1 MGMTF
6 TVSPHTPE
14 FVWREAGWN
23 DATAGKPKRLEE
35 AREAGH
41 AHDYLVGYRRGV
53 EARKND
59 AA

>member
-1 MGMTF
+1 VTF

-23 DATAGKPKRLEE
+23 DATAGKPKRLDE

-53 EARKND
+53 EARKGE
-59 AA
+59 